1 MNCELSQR
9 RLLEAPSPEE
19 PPPEVAAHLLDCP
32 ACRAWQ
38 RQLLRIERHVPLLP
52 IPLSKSKERFL
63 RSLQN
68 EPGPVSINLEQLRR
82 RRLPRRPLY
91 IGAGGL
97 AAAVALIVLI
107 GPHVFRGPRDD
118 LQANSGQASTGK
130 QAGPASQREQ
140 PAEPAAQASDALVA
154 RLMECNLRLAQAGT
168 PRQRVQMLAD
178 LADVLR
184 DEAKTLGRAAAPEAL
199 ETVTA
204 MYARVIR
211 DGLVQRAGTLPGAE
225 RREVLNPIAARLANV
240 EHEVDEV
247 ARAAGPTTAE
257 RLRRLGLVAR
267 DGDVQL
273 RALIQG
279 GAP

>member
-9 RLLEAPSPEE
+9 RLLEALSPDE
-19 PPPEVAAHLLDCP
+19 PPPEVEAHLADCP

-38 RQLLRIERHVPLLP
+38 RQLIRIERHVPLLP
-52 IPLSKSKERFL
+52 TPTSTSKERFL

-68 EPGPVSINLEQLRR
+68 ESRRTSVPPKGLRPRR
-82 RRLPRRPLY
+82 RFGRPVYVGL
-91 IGAGGL
+91 GGL
-97 AAAVALIVLI
+97 AAAVALIVL
-107 GPHVFRGPRDD
+107 VGPRFLRAPHDD
-118 LQANSGQASTGK
+118 PQVKGNQPGTQTSNRAQHEQAPEPGK
-130 QAGPASQREQ
+130 S
-140 PAEPAAQASDALVA
+140 SDTLVA

-168 PRQRVQMLAD
+168 ARQRVLMLAD
-178 LADVLR
+178 LADALR
-184 DEAKTLGRAAAPEAL
+184 DEAKALGRAAAPEAL

-204 MYARVIR
+204 MYTHVIR
-211 DGLVQRAGTLPGAE
+211 DGLVQRARALPAVE
-225 RREVLNPIAARLANV
+225 RREVLAPIATRLANV

-247 ARAAGPTTAE
+247 GRGAGPTTAE
-257 RLRRLGLVAR
+257 RLRRVAMVAR